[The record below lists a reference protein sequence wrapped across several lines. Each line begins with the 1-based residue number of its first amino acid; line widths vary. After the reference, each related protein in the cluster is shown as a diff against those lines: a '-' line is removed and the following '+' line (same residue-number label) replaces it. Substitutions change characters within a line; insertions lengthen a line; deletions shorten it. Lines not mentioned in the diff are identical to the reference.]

1 MQREIILEKH
11 GYIMKYS
18 DLARTLLLDIIHHL
32 ILNYFLLANF
42 MILVATHSMSVVMI
56 LPVKSPSTSPTHIL
70 AVVVVVFEAVSL
82 QIVRPYKLDTTAR
95 LRALVWLATH
105 VVPQVCL

>member
-1 MQREIILEKH
+1 MQREFILEKH

-18 DLARTLLLDIIHHL
+18 DLARTLLLDIIHL

-42 MILVATHSMSVVMI
+42 MILVATHSMSVEMI

>member
-11 GYIMKYS
+11 GYIMKHS
-18 DLARTLLLDIIHHL
+18 DLARTLLLDMIHL

-42 MILVATHSMSVVMI
+42 MILVATHSMSVEMI

-82 QIVRPYKLDTTAR
+82 QIVRPYKLNTTAW